1 MRPKPLAILEPS
13 SYILKTSVRL
23 LFVALNLFAAYL
35 TLKGHNEPGGGFI
48 GGLVTALSLVLVS
61 MVLGVEQAKRLLR
74 LDPLKL
80 TFFGLATAYLSSL
93 APVFFGRAF
102 MQHSSLHLQLP
113 GFGDIHLLTAQ
124 IFDFGVY
131 FVVVGVTAK
140 MMFTFAL
147 SVQLKDPFD
156 PNERLAYSTAD
167 EEPIEDAAWNA
178 TAPGFEGVMH
188 GYPAPTRPDGE
199 PLSLRPVGKP
209 GRAWQEVG

>member
-1 MRPKPLAILEPS
+1 MRPRPLAILEPS

-23 LFVALNLFAAYL
+23 LFVALNLFAGYL

-61 MVLGVEQAKRLLR
+61 MVLGVEHAKRLVRIDPLR
-74 LDPLKL
+74 L
-80 TFFGLATAYLSSL
+80 TYFGLAVAYLSSL
-93 APVFFGRAF
+93 APVFFGHAF
-102 MQHSSLHLQLP
+102 MQHAALHLQLP
-113 GFGDIHLLTAQ
+113 GFGDIHLLSAQ

-156 PNERLAYSTAD
+156 PAERSAYATAD

-178 TAPGFEGVMH
+178 TAPGLAETMH
-188 GYPAPTRPDGE
+188 GWPAPTRADGE
-199 PLSLRPVGKP
+199 PLPLKTVGRP
-209 GRAWQEVG
+209 GRAWKEVD